1 VVWLDS
7 HIPISASLCRPI
19 CCRLGWQFGGVVL
32 EKTILIAEAR
42 GDEIVVRT
50 LGFYAA
56 YEKPTDAPQLV
67 LKRRTETDDRELLA
81 RA

>member
-1 VVWLDS
+1 
-7 HIPISASLCRPI
+7 
-19 CCRLGWQFGGVVL
+19 L

-67 LKRRTETDDRELLA
+67 LKRRTETDDRELLWQVANDKA
-81 RA
+81 RGLGWNV

>member
-1 VVWLDS
+1 
-7 HIPISASLCRPI
+7 
-19 CCRLGWQFGGVVL
+19 L